1 MDIKE
6 KTRKAAIAARNELN
20 AGRSVK
26 EANEIFNSIAGIY
39 LSHRGKRDFIKL
51 LNFYADQQ

>member
-6 KTRKAAIAARNELN
+6 KMRKAAIAARNELN
-20 AGRSVK
+20 AGHSVK